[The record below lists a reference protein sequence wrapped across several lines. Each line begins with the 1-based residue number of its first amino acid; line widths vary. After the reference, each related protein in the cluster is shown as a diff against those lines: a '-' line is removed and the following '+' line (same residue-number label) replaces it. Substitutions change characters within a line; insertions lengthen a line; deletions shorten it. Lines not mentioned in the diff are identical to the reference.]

1 MLLQNLT
8 YDQICH
14 EHVTYYTLEVFKNIA
29 TKNGLKI
36 LDFNFNEINGGSI
49 EIYCCKN
56 TAKYKATNKKIKELI
71 SKEKKINYEDYKR
84 FQIRIDNIKDNVN
97 NFLSLIKSSKNI
109 QVLGYGASTKGNV
122 VLNHC
127 GITNDNLKYIADA
140 NIEKFGKYT
149 PGSNIKIISK
159 KLMRLKK
166 PDYLFVLIWS
176 FRKEVIKQEL
186 KYLKQG
192 GKLYFHLPIPHI
204 VTYKNYKKY
213 LNNDFTSLSYALN

>member
-1 MLLQNLT
+1 MFIYKL
-8 YDQICH
+8 
-14 EHVTYYTLEVFKNIA
+14 NI
-29 TKNGLKI
+29 
-36 LDFNFNEINGGSI
+36 
-49 EIYCCKN
+49 
-56 TAKYKATNKKIKELI
+56 
-71 SKEKKINYEDYKR
+71 
-84 FQIRIDNIKDNVN
+84 QIRIDNIKDNVN